1 MPYDNAT
8 WLANNDKELKSLF
21 NGNVYSGDATSPWKS
36 TPAAAAADPYK
47 MYSAPGVEYDPG
59 NGFDMSKATN
69 MVYGPAMQARQTG
82 TLGQM
87 GPTGGGF
94 GTLAQ
99 ATFGND
105 TVGNVNFGTSS
116 VGGNTNGGGSS
127 VDWNAVKDAT
137 SAAKPNP
144 LIDTLKNYDWSNGSG
159 SYLDPSS
166 NTLYSPLRGPATR
179 GEGQD
184 NWIDGPITGYYKYA
198 NGQSKLGAAQYN
210 GANYDTLD
218 MALNKTGGGQF
229 SGLGDKTMDF
239 IENIMP
245 LLLTGAGV
253 GAAGGLAGLFGSG
266 GAAATDL
273 SAMASGLEP
282 GLAGAT
288 TGSVGSTLAEQIAM
302 MQANGMTAAEIAAAT
317 GGASGYTAAELA
329 AIQAATGATGLT
341 AAQTAASTGAA
352 TGGATTAATGG
363 LTGSTAGGIAGTG
376 LTAGQLASGAGTIAK
391 VLGLGGGDS
400 SGGGGL
406 NLNSLASLFGGGL
419 DWYNQNKASND
430 MLDYLKQRQAMTD
443 NMYSAGSPEAKALW
457 DEMSR
462 KDAAAGRNS
471 QYGPRSVDLAARIA
485 KIKGDANT
493 QMTTGLA
500 NVYANALN
508 QKAAAPAG
516 LMSALGQSGG
526 VNNLAQTLSS
536 ILNMGSGSGISVDPT
551 GRGNTGT
558 LSDEQYTAARDLLR
572 RIEHGGDIGQMGP
585 EIDWSD
591 PDTWNGGY

>member
-21 NGNVYSGDATSPWKS
+21 NGNVYSGDATSPWKA

-59 NGFDMSKATN
+59 DGFDMSKATN
-69 MVYGPAMQARQTG
+69 MVYGPAIQARQTG
-82 TLGQM
+82 SLGQM

-144 LIDTLKNYDWSNGSG
+144 LIDTLKNYDWA
-159 SYLDPSS
+159 SS
-166 NTLYSPLRGPATR
+166 PTGDYFDQATGTRYAPIRGAAVR

-184 NWIDGPITGYYKYA
+184 NWIDGPITGYTKYA
-198 NGQSKLGAAQYN
+198 NGQGNQGAAQYN

-239 IENIMP
+239 VENIMP
-245 LLLTGAGV
+245 LLLSGVGV
-253 GAAGGLAGLFGSG
+253 GAAGGLSGLFGSG
-266 GAAATDL
+266 ATSASDL
-273 SAMASGLEP
+273 SALASGMEP
-282 GLAGAT
+282 TAGAYAGTGFAGT
-288 TGSVGSTLAEQIAM
+288 TGAGAL
-302 MQANGMTAAEIAAAT
+302 
-317 GGASGYTAAELA
+317 GGG
-329 AIQAATGATGLT
+329 
-341 AAQTAASTGAA
+341 AASTGAA

-376 LTAGQLASGAGTIAK
+376 LTAGQLAGGAGTIAK

-430 MLDYLKQRQAMTD
+430 MLNYLKQRQAMTD

-485 KIKGDANT
+485 KIKSDANT
-493 QMTTGLA
+493 SMTTGLA

-516 LMSALGQSGG
+516 LMSAFGQNGG

-572 RIEHGGDIGQMGP
+572 RIEHGGDAGQMGP

-591 PDTWNGGY
+591 PDIWNGGY